1 MGNSRFY
8 SAGLKPMTK
17 GREEVHAQL
26 RSGES
31 AVLQNEHFL
40 LSLPWQSGGK
50 QLTVIW
56 A

>member
-8 SAGLKPMTK
+8 SAGLKPITK

-31 AVLQNEHFL
+31 AVLQNGHFL
-40 LSLPWQSGGK
+40 LTLPWQSGGK
-50 QLTVIW
+50 QLTIIW